1 MPAKAGIHVFLCRLG
16 KDVDGRDKPGH
27 DELLFVMTSSP
38 SPLLPDATRA
48 LASFAAETPD
58 RAIPADVIERIKL
71 SFLDGLGV
79 CLRGITFPWTQ
90 MVREVVQAEGGNAV
104 ASLWGT
110 GARTSLTNA
119 VLFNGTAGH
128 AFEMDDIHKESIIH
142 PNSLAVPVA
151 LALAEANPS
160 LSGRDIVTALTL
172 GYEVG
177 LRIGNAATTALFLNG
192 FHPQGTSGAFVA
204 AAAAGRLLRLDADKM
219 QHALGIAGS
228 LGAGLM
234 AAQEGAMVKR
244 LHAGRAAQGGM
255 LAALLAQRGFT
266 GIADIVEAGY
276 GGFLS
281 SLARTP
287 NPARLL
293 DGLGEDWEAGKVGFK
308 MYPNVTSIHAALDGL
323 RAILTEENVTAPQIK
338 EINVGC
344 GHMTFV
350 HTAWDYR
357 PVGTTAAQMNMY
369 YGLSVMA
376 QRRNVTAADYA
387 DDTIADRDILAFMPR
402 IKIAVDPEIESRGP
416 AFRHAARVAV
426 ATSDGQ
432 TFARDVWHR
441 RGSPENPVRRQEVEE
456 KFAANVRVLLDAEPA
471 ARLQSLAA
479 QLDALPDASEL
490 VAIMAAPF
498 APAPAL

>member
-1 MPAKAGIHVFLCRLG
+1 
-16 KDVDGRDKPGH
+16 
-27 DELLFVMTSSP
+27 
-38 SPLLPDATRA
+38 
-48 LASFAAETPD
+48 
-58 RAIPADVIERIKL
+58 
-71 SFLDGLGV
+71 
-79 CLRGITFPWTQ
+79 
-90 MVREVVQAEGGNAV
+90 
-104 ASLWGT
+104 
-110 GARTSLTNA
+110 
-119 VLFNGTAGH
+119 
-128 AFEMDDIHKESIIH
+128 
-142 PNSLAVPVA
+142 
-151 LALAEANPS
+151 
-160 LSGRDIVTALTL
+160 
-172 GYEVG
+172 
-177 LRIGNAATTALFLNG
+177 
-192 FHPQGTSGAFVA
+192 
-204 AAAAGRLLRLDADKM
+204 
-219 QHALGIAGS
+219 
-228 LGAGLM
+228 
-234 AAQEGAMVKR
+234 
-244 LHAGRAAQGGM
+244 M
-255 LAALLAQRGFT
+255 LAALLAKRGFT

-357 PVGTTAAQMNMY
+357 PVGATAAQMNMY

-387 DDTIADRDILAFMPR
+387 DDVIADRDILAFMPR

-456 KFAANVRVLLDAEPA
+456 KFAANVRGLLDAEPA